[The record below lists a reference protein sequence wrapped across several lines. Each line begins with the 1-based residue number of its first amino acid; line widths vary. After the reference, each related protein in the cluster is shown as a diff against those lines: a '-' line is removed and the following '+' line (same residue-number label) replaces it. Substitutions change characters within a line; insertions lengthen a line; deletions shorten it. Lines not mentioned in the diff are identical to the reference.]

1 MKKQLFGISGLFT
14 SLFLCTIF
22 LTFFFA
28 GCSRK
33 SNEREPVIATVNK
46 ELISL
51 RDFQEDIA
59 IRSKQNPSYQITPQT
74 VKEQLDTAIDRKLM
88 IQEAMKMGLTNN
100 EDFVRTIQTF
110 WEQTLIREL
119 IEAKSHEWEDRLFI
133 TEDEISDYYEEIT
146 KKSDNVPPLKS
157 IYDQLKKVILEQ
169 KKTDA
174 LDEWLSM
181 VRKRAVINVDEKLID
196 EFVVKKNQAE
206 SGGKNDR

>member
-14 SLFLCTIF
+14 SLFLSALF

-28 GCSRK
+28 GCSRDNVEK
-33 SNEREPVIATVNK
+33 EQVIATVNK

-59 IRSKQNPSYQITPQT
+59 IRSRQNPSYKITPQS
-74 VKEQLDTAIDRKLM
+74 VNEQLDTSIDRKLM

-119 IEAKSHEWEDRLFI
+119 IEAKGHEWEDRLFV
-133 TEDEISDYYEEIT
+133 TEQEIAGYYKEIT
-146 KKSDNVPPLKS
+146 KRAGSVPPLEK
-157 IYDQLKKVILEQ
+157 IHNEIKKVILDQ

-174 LDEWLSM
+174 LDEWLSK
-181 VRKRAVINVDEKLID
+181 VRKRASIDINEKLMD
-196 EFVVKKNQAE
+196 EFIIGKHQAE
-206 SGGKNDR
+206 SGGHDDR